1 MAKNEK
7 NYERA
12 KGRVEKKIGFM
23 IHVGIYV
30 IVNAGLIT
38 LNLTRSPDKI
48 WFIWPLV
55 GWGAGILLHA
65 FKVFGSG
72 SAANWKEKMIE
83 KEQSKLDP

>member
-12 KGRVEKKIGFM
+12 KDRVEKKIGFM
-23 IHVGIYV
+23 IHVGIFV

-38 LNLTRSPDKI
+38 LNLTRSPEKI

-55 GWGAGILLHA
+55 GWGAGLLLHA
-65 FKVFGSG
+65 IKVFGSG
-72 SAANWKEKMIE
+72 SATNWKEKMIE
-83 KEQSKLDP
+83 KEQSKLDQ